1 MADHPAGTILVG
13 AVYTADPSDRWAE
26 SVAVRD
32 GRIVAVGSRRE
43 VAQHAGPDTR
53 RLDLSTGMI
62 LPGFQDAHVHP
73 DGGGLVKSRCE
84 LHGISGR
91 EGYERAVRRYA
102 DDHPAVGWILGGGW
116 SLPDFPGGTPHR
128 SVLDALVPDRPVF
141 LKNRDGHG
149 AWVNS
154 RALALAG
161 ITPQT
166 PDPSDGRIE
175 RDVDGT
181 PSGTL
186 HEGAMGLVAQLV
198 PAPTR
203 AELERALLLAQ
214 AYLHSLGVTGWQDA
228 HVTAETLSAYRSL
241 AERGDLTARV
251 VASLWWERD
260 RGEEQVERL
269 LELRELGAADSLQ
282 ATSVKI
288 MQDGIVENFTAAMID
303 LYLDGSRNPSNRRG
317 LSFIDPE
324 KLKRYVTRL
333 DAEGFQVHVHA
344 IGDRA
349 VREALDAFQAARDAN
364 GLRDSRHHIA
374 HIQVVHPDDVPRF
387 AELGVVA
394 NAQPLWA
401 CLDDQMRDLTVPF
414 LGPERVGWQYPF
426 ASLRR
431 AGATLAFG
439 SDWPVTTPNP
449 LKELQVAVTRIPE
462 DDPEREPFLQDERL
476 ELDAAIDAF
485 TRRSAFV
492 NHLDDQAGT
501 VQVGKLADLVVL
513 DRNLFEI
520 DALEIGDAKVLLTMV
535 EGEPVH
541 VAPGV
546 GW

>member
-1 MADHPAGTILVG
+1 
-13 AVYTADPSDRWAE
+13 
-26 SVAVRD
+26 
-32 GRIVAVGSRRE
+32 
-43 VAQHAGPDTR
+43 
-53 RLDLSTGMI
+53 
-62 LPGFQDAHVHP
+62 
-73 DGGGLVKSRCE
+73 
-84 LHGISGR
+84 
-91 EGYERAVRRYA
+91 
-102 DDHPAVGWILGGGW
+102 
-116 SLPDFPGGTPHR
+116 
-128 SVLDALVPDRPVF
+128 
-141 LKNRDGHG
+141 
-149 AWVNS
+149 
-154 RALALAG
+154 
-161 ITPQT
+161 
-166 PDPSDGRIE
+166 
-175 RDVDGT
+175 
-181 PSGTL
+181 
-186 HEGAMGLVAQLV
+186 
-198 PAPTR
+198 
-203 AELERALLLAQ
+203 
-214 AYLHSLGVTGWQDA
+214 
-228 HVTAETLSAYRSL
+228 
-241 AERGDLTARV
+241 
-251 VASLWWERD
+251 
-260 RGEEQVERL
+260 
-269 LELRELGAADSLQ
+269 
-282 ATSVKI
+282 VKI

-303 LYLDGSRNPSNRRG
+303 PYLDGSRNPSNRRG

-349 VREALDAFQAARDAN
+349 VREALDACQAARDAN

-426 ASLRR
+426 AGLRR

-439 SDWPVTTPNP
+439 SDWPVTTPDP

-462 DDPEREPFLQDERL
+462 DEPEREPFLQDERL

-485 TRRSAFV
+485 TRGSAFV

-520 DALEIGDAKVLLTMV
+520 DPLEIGDAKVLLTMV

-541 VAPGV
+541 VVPEL